1 MNLLTKLKG
10 IISTGQQ
17 RSVLIKK
24 NIIVSVLNKGIS
36 FIVSFLLVRYT
47 INYVNPEQYGIW
59 LTITSISYWISLFDF
74 GLTNGLR
81 NRLAESLSKQ
91 NYILSKKYISTTY
104 VLLGIIFG
112 LIAIIMIVAN
122 SFINWSTFLKLDGD
136 IEPLLKNVFNI
147 VIVCFCTSMVV
158 RIIHTVF
165 IADQRPS
172 ISAIVGTFESI
183 IVLAIILILT
193 KTTEGNLVNL
203 AYANSGSKVIMIIII
218 TIMVFL
224 LVPRYSRIK
233 PGLKYVDLSLSKDIL
248 VLGGKFLLIQISML
262 VIYQAINFIIM
273 RNLGAESVTL
283 YNVLYKYYGAVN
295 TIFIVF
301 LTPFWSASTDAY
313 VNGDITWI
321 RNGIKK
327 MRLLFILLIVVQII
341 LAIISP
347 WLLKLWLN
355 VTIEVPW
362 STNIMMAIYLLIV
375 SYTALYLYF
384 INGIG
389 KITMQMIVYI
399 SYACVSLPLMII
411 GSKIFGLNAII
422 FVITI
427 LNVILII
434 IGKIQIEKI
443 LSRSA
448 KGLWNK

>member
-1 MNLLTKLKG
+1 
-10 IISTGQQ
+10 
-17 RSVLIKK
+17 
-24 NIIVSVLNKGIS
+24 
-36 FIVSFLLVRYT
+36 
-47 INYVNPEQYGIW
+47 
-59 LTITSISYWISLFDF
+59 
-74 GLTNGLR
+74 
-81 NRLAESLSKQ
+81 
-91 NYILSKKYISTTY
+91 
-104 VLLGIIFG
+104 
-112 LIAIIMIVAN
+112 
-122 SFINWSTFLKLDGD
+122 
-136 IEPLLKNVFNI
+136 
-147 VIVCFCTSMVV
+147 
-158 RIIHTVF
+158 
-165 IADQRPS
+165 
-172 ISAIVGTFESI
+172 
-183 IVLAIILILT
+183 
-193 KTTEGNLVNL
+193 
-203 AYANSGSKVIMIIII
+203 MIIII

-327 MRLLFILLIVVQII
+327 MRLFFILLIVVQII
-341 LAIISP
+341 LVIISP

>member
-47 INYVNPEQYGIW
+47 INYVSTEQYGIW

-327 MRLLFILLIVVQII
+327 MRLFFILLIVVQII
-341 LAIISP
+341 LVIISP